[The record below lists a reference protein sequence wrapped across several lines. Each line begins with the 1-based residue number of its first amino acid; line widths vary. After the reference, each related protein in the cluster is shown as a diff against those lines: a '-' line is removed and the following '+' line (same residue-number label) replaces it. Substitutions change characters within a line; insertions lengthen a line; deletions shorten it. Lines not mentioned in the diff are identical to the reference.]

1 MVVDFDYANN
11 SKKYICNFKWE
22 PASVEWNPH
31 HANDDLFASVVSIIV
46 IICFKI
52 ISNYVSSL
60 LCMLALEITHIF

>member
-31 HANDDLFASVVSIIV
+31 HANDDLFASVVSIDNH
-46 IICFKI
+46 KTD
-52 ISNYVSSL
+52 YDL
-60 LCMLALEITHIF
+60 K